1 MMSLSSFS
9 DNRGKLIF
17 PIKNNFH
24 VKQCT
29 VSCNKKNVFRG
40 IHINN
45 FEKLVTCIQGKIL
58 DIIIDFDKT
67 SPNYLIPKYYTLD
80 PNTDNFQ
87 LLIPKNYGHA
97 FLALEENSILL
108 YHLSDEYTDI
118 TTKHIHFL
126 DPLLNITL
134 PINHKDLIMS
144 EKDNIKNFINPIDY
158 IIFGSKGYLGS
169 NMVNI
174 LKKYNKNFI
183 SSDIR
188 LNELDK
194 IKQLIEVYSPK
205 YIINCAGISGNP
217 NIFWCDTNRIE
228 TIENNITYQLTL
240 ADICKEKNIHLTIFG
255 SGGIFDNKRI
265 YTEDDL
271 GNNFNNFYS
280 ESRIYLENIV
290 KNYTNI
296 LYLRINY
303 PISNNYSTKNL
314 LTKLLNFTTIDS
326 CKISVTYVNNLFP
339 ILLQMIENNEIG
351 ICNFTNP
358 GQINIIDILKK
369 YQTIKSVDLNI
380 TKNDSF
386 DINNTKSSLSKLEC
400 NKLLK
405 YNPLFIDDA
414 IEECIKN
421 YNHEL

>member
-1 MMSLSSFS
+1 MSLSSFS
-9 DNRGKLIF
+9 DNRGKLMF

-45 FEKLVTCIQGKIL
+45 FDKLVTCIQGKIL

-67 SPNYLIPKYYTLD
+67 SSNYLIPKYYTLD

-126 DPLLNITL
+126 EPLLNITL
-134 PINHKDLIMS
+134 PISHNDLILS

-158 IIFGSKGYLGS
+158 IIFGPNGFLGK
-169 NMVNI
+169 NMIQI

-183 SSDIR
+183 SSEIR

-217 NIFWCDTNRIE
+217 NIFWCDNNRIE

-240 ADICKEKNIHLTIFG
+240 ANICKEKNIHLTIFG
-255 SGGIFDNKRI
+255 SGGIFDNTRI
-265 YTEDDL
+265 YTEHDL

-280 ESRIYLENIV
+280 ESRIYLENIA

-303 PISNNYSTKNL
+303 PISDNYSTKNL
-314 LTKLLNFTTIDS
+314 LTKLLNFTSIDS
-326 CKISVTYVNNLFP
+326 CKISITYVNNLFP

-369 YQTIKSVDLNI
+369 YETIKSVNLNI

-400 NKLLK
+400 NKIIK
-405 YNPLFIDDA
+405 YNPLLIDDA

-421 YNHEL
+421 YNHHQ